1 MFHINENF
9 QKLPGSYLFAEVAR
23 RVKCYQEAHP
33 DCELIRLG
41 IGDVTRPLVPAV
53 VEAMHR
59 AVEEMG
65 HEETFHGYGPDFG
78 YPFLID
84 AIRAGDYAIRGVD
97 IAPDEVFVSDGAKCD
112 VGNIQ
117 ELFSDDAVIAV
128 TDPVYPVYVDSNAM
142 AGRAGDYEG
151 DRWNRLVYL
160 PCNAENG
167 FEPPLPERPVDV
179 IYLCY
184 PNNPTGT
191 VLTREQLKRFVD
203 WARENGAI
211 IIYDA
216 AYRAYVTQPEIP
228 LSIYEVEGAREV
240 AIECNSFS
248 KTAGFTGTRCAYTV
262 IPHEV
267 CGLDA
272 QGNRVSLNQLWA
284 REVAIECNSFSKTA
298 GFTGTRCAYTV
309 IPHEVCGLDAQ
320 GNRVSLNQLWK
331 RRMATKFNGV
341 SYPVQRGAEAV
352 YTSEGQQQ
360 IKAVIADYMENA
372 RIIRE
377 SLTEKGLTVFGG
389 VNAPYIWLKTPG
401 GMDSWS
407 FFDKLL
413 DECRIVGTPGA
424 GFGPSGEGYFRL
436 TAFNTREKTLQAMAR
451 VKDWQL

>member
-1 MFHINENF
+1 MFRINENF

-23 RVKCYQEAHP
+23 RVKAYQEKHS
-33 DCELIRLG
+33 DCEIIRLG
-41 IGDVTRPLVPAV
+41 IGDVTKPLVPAV
-53 VEAMHR
+53 IEAMHA

-65 HEETFHGYGPDFG
+65 HEETFHGYGPDYG
-78 YPFLID
+78 YDFLIN
-84 AIRAGDYAIRGVD
+84 AIREGDYAQRGVEV
-97 IAPDEVFVSDGAKCD
+97 AFDEVFISDGAKCD

-117 ELFSDDAVIAV
+117 ELFSPDAVIAV

-142 AGRAGDYEG
+142 AGRAGDYVDG
-151 DRWNRLVYL
+151 RWDRLVYL

-167 FEPPLPERPVDV
+167 FVPPLPETDVDV

-191 VLTREQLKRFVD
+191 VLTKAQLKRFVD
-203 WARENGAI
+203 WAKAHGAL

-216 AYRAYVTQPEIP
+216 AYRAYVTNPDIP

-262 IPHEV
+262 IPHDV
-267 CGLDA
+267 CGIGQHGEKVA
-272 QGNRVSLNQLWA
+272 LN
-284 REVAIECNSFSKTA
+284 
-298 GFTGTRCAYTV
+298 
-309 IPHEVCGLDAQ
+309 D
-320 GNRVSLNQLWK
+320 LWK

-341 SYPVQRGAEAV
+341 SYPVQRGAAAV
-352 YTSEGQQQ
+352 YTPEGQAQ

-372 RIIRE
+372 RIIRD
-377 SLTEKGLTVFGG
+377 SLTAKGFTVFGG
-389 VNAPYIWLKTPG
+389 TDAPYIWLKTPD
-401 GMDSWS
+401 GMDSWT

-413 DECRIVGTPGA
+413 DECHIVGTPGA

-436 TAFNTREKTLQAMAR
+436 TAFNTREKTMQTMER